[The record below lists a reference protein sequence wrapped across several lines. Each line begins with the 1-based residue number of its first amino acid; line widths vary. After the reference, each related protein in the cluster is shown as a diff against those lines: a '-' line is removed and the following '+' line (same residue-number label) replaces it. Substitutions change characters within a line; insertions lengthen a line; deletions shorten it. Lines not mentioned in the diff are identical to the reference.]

1 MSEVNKGFLNF
12 VNKKKYIKSQDLF
25 DTDNISEKEEQE
37 TDNVQTLSDIDIKFK
52 KPIMSKQKIKE
63 NEIIFQ
69 NVTQNDNN
77 INDGSLKSLLERFS
91 GKVIE
96 KELPKVN
103 RNNFNEYEEEE
114 SEESESE
121 SEKNSDSEGSDYEQ
135 EQYNHFIKNKL
146 DLVES
151 TYEKEIEEEDQLKI
165 QEAHVKKST
174 QDKNS
179 FDKIESEIF
188 VDNIPTKLY
197 EKQIIKFFKNL
208 NDKIARVKVLKDQ
221 NGYHKG
227 KAYLKFNSK
236 RDALELMKS
245 GVFFNDTKLIL
256 KLVEQNQNNQ
266 SNPVNIG
273 RNSKIEFNDRSN
285 KISIHSKNNN
295 KDWYG
300 YENQATIITKI
311 NNNSLNDTNYTLFL
325 RNLPSETDENVIKSH
340 LKKFGKIKSV
350 RLMKNNSGKIKNFGY
365 VDFLNS
371 ESVDKA
377 LKSNDQIIIEGK
389 QVVLEKAKS
398 SFIDNVQEDSK
409 RLGKKKKRTFM
420 NKTNE

>member
-165 QEAHVKKST
+165 QEAHVKNST

-409 RLGKKKKRTFM
+409 RLGKKKKRTLM